1 MKRLAACLII
11 LLLLGCAE
19 DNPFRAD
26 TQVQSGGG
34 TDRPHIDAAGTESG
48 GAGSSQLS
56 DMDPETPGIQDAV
69 IIQFDKEMDPAS
81 ITASSFQMER
91 TDPGQ
96 GTVSFNSV
104 DYYPEIRTAVL
115 TGTFTDDTAYLLT
128 VTAGSVT
135 DIAGMELDPNRN
147 AAYDGSPWDDRLL
160 AFATGAAGLPD
171 VTSPRIDLNAPYGG
185 GVTNLR
191 PNVRVFFQDGPMDES
206 QLTLSR
212 LTLVRTS
219 DSSAV
224 ELELLQVSGDGII
237 TNPADSLSSGTRY
250 TARLSAGLADS
261 SGNILDTNG
270 DGLVWPDEPDLVWD
284 FQTADDSTTHSAPPT
299 LAEAVLMPGLL
310 QVNMEFEESLT
321 GALAEMDPATFTA
334 STVQAMDSEGSIPLS
349 FYAGADPA
357 SMYAL
362 LQRTP
367 QGPVTLHISCSV
379 ADVHGNL
386 FDGNND
392 GLGGTPEED
401 DWWGVL

>member
-1 MKRLAACLII
+1 MKRIAAFVII
-11 LLLLGCAE
+11 LLLAGCAE

-26 TQVQSGGG
+26 TEVQPGGG
-34 TDRPHIDAAGTESG
+34 SARPHIDAAGTESG
-48 GAGSSQLS
+48 GPGSSQLS
-56 DMDPETPGIQDAV
+56 DLDPETPGIQDAV
-69 IIQFDKEMDPAS
+69 TIQFDKAIDPAT
-81 ITASSFQMER
+81 IIASSFQMEQ

-96 GTVSFNSV
+96 GSVSFNSV

-128 VTAGSVT
+128 IPAGSVT
-135 DIAGMELDPNRN
+135 DISGLELDPNRN
-147 AAYDGSPWDDRLL
+147 AVYDGSPWDDRLL
-160 AFATGAAGLPD
+160 AFATGAAELPD
-171 VTSPRIDLNAPYGG
+171 VISPWIDLNAPYGG
-185 GVTNLR
+185 GVNNLN
-191 PNVRVFFQDGPMDES
+191 PNVRVLFQGGPMDES

-237 TNPADSLSSGTRY
+237 TTPVDSLSFGTRY

-261 SGNILDTNG
+261 SGNLLDTNG
-270 DGLVWPDEPDLVWD
+270 DGFVWPDEPDLVWD

-299 LAEAVLMPGLL
+299 LAEAVLMPGQL
-310 QVNMEFEESLT
+310 QVHMEFEESLT
-321 GALAEMDPATFTA
+321 GAHVEMDPGTFTA
-334 STVQAMDSEGSIPLS
+334 STVQVMDTEGSIPLS
-349 FYAGADPA
+349 FVTGADPA
-357 SMYAL
+357 SMYCL

-379 ADVHGNL
+379 ADVYGNL

-392 GLGGTPEED
+392 GLGGNPAED